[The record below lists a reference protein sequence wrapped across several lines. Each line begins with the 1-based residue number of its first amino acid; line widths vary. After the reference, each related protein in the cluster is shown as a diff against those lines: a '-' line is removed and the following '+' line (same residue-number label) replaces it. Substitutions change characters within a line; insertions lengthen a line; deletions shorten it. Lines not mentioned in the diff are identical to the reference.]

1 MVSAILLADL
11 FAQSLCPTHT
21 GTLNNAAIR
30 LSVCLYVCRTGLP
43 WGRNFVSPY
52 PRHTH
57 THGNPHG
64 DSHTDGRLAVP
75 SSYVRSPKRMGILL
89 MFHSNHDHNFTVLRY
104 VQTGRHYADRSIA

>member
-30 LSVCLYVCRTGLP
+30 LSVCMSVAQGCHGD
-43 WGRNFVSPY
+43 GISIPY

-57 THGNPHG
+57 THGNPH
-64 DSHTDGRLAVP
+64 RE
-75 SSYVRSPKRMGILL
+75 SPYRRQTCCPIILC
-89 MFHSNHDHNFTVLRY
+89 T
-104 VQTGRHYADRSIA
+104 